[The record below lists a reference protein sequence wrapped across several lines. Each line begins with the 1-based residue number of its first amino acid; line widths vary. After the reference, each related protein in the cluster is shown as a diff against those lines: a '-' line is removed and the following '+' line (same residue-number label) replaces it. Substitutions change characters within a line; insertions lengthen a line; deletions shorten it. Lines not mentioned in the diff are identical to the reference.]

1 MQRRIGEAFQ
11 KLCAAQTV
19 ADGGGHRQQEDNAR
33 GLTIYVAMGDGRWRL
48 AGARGRRRGS
58 PAFDAV
64 RLTATSILLDHGG
77 SYVRFT
83 P

>member
-33 GLTIYVAMGDGRWRL
+33 GLTIYVAMGDGRW
-48 AGARGRRRGS
+48 AMGDGDSQARGVAAVARRPS
-58 PAFDAV
+58 MQ
-64 RLTATSILLDHGG
+64 
-77 SYVRFT
+77 
-83 P
+83 